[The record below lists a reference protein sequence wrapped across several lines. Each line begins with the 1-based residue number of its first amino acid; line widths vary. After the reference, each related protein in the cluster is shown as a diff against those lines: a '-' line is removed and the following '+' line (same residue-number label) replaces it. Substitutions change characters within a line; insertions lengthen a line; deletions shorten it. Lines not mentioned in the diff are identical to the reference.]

1 MSVGCI
7 YFKDFN
13 KPIRLMAKMLKNTYP
28 SSQTRKYF
36 SLNDLPT
43 KLPNN
48 NGQITVVLLD
58 QVSFNE
64 IIQYC
69 IDH

>member
-48 NGQITVVLLD
+48 NG
-58 QVSFNE
+58 
-64 IIQYC
+64 
-69 IDH
+69 